1 MNNIF
6 KIQIVPFIELPSRL
20 LLPQPAPS
28 RRKNSLEMT
37 QIVNQGLYSVTSL
50 SSFRDQKENWAN
62 IMVVLGCGGQR
73 PF

>member
-1 MNNIF
+1 MTASPTASSF
-6 KIQIVPFIELPSRL
+6 KE
-20 LLPQPAPS
+20 
-28 RRKNSLEMT
+28 KNSLEMT